1 MLILRILVFLAG
13 SLVVGGTVLS
23 AVRTFVLPR
32 AAQVLISRMVFQA
45 VRRVFNLLARPS
57 RPFAIRDRV
66 MAMYVPISVVVLPA
80 TWYVLIILGFTAM
93 LWAVGVRSLRDAFIL
108 SGSSL
113 FTLGFE
119 RPELLPAAILS
130 FIEAPL
136 GLGLLA
142 LLISY
147 LPSIYAAFSRRET
160 VVSQLEPLAG
170 SPPSPQ
176 EMLIR
181 HQRILGMERLERV
194 WTRWQDWFADIEES
208 HTSIAAVVFLR
219 SPEPDRSWVTAAG
232 CILDTAS
239 LTESCLD
246 RPASPEAQICI
257 RAGYV
262 ALRRI
267 ADFFAVGYDTDPRPD
282 DRSRSAATNSTPSGM
297 LWPPQVSGSSPTGIG
312 PGGSMP
318 AGGSTMTRC
327 SSPLRGSPWH
337 PLRPGLRIVPFRFHR
352 PG

>member
-1 MLILRILVFLAG
+1 MVA
-13 SLVVGGTVLS
+13 GTVLS

-80 TWYVLIILGFTAM
+80 VWYVLLILGFTAM
-93 LWAVGVRSLRDAFIL
+93 LWAVGVHSLRDAFIL

-181 HQRILGMERLERV
+181 HHRILGMERLERV

-246 RPASPEAQICI
+246 RPASPEAQVCI

-267 ADFFAVGYDTDPRPD
+267 ADFFAVGYDPDPRPD
-282 DRSRSAATNSTPSGM
+282 DPISIRRDEFDALWDTLAAAGVRLKPDRDRAWREYAGWRVNYDTVLLALAGITMAPFAPWSSDRAFQIPPARLSRRV
-297 LWPPQVSGSSPTGIG
+297 W
-312 PGGSMP
+312 
-318 AGGSTMTRC
+318 
-327 SSPLRGSPWH
+327 LRR
-337 PLRPGLRIVPFRFHR
+337 LQ
-352 PG
+352 